1 MKAKKKIYELE
12 ERADGTLA
20 VKKPKKGR
28 GIFKKATIA
37 CGAALG
43 VAFEFL
49 MGFPVYA
56 VIAVVALFTLPSA
69 LAARAKKHAAAGE
82 RVR

>member
-1 MKAKKKIYELE
+1 MLDIVIFILFSREN
-12 ERADGTLA
+12 

-28 GIFKKATIA
+28 GIFKKAAIA